1 MGIEKIFK
9 KIQEKKEK
17 AQGAY
22 KTSSE
27 KVKFSREWY
36 KHSKKG
42 LKKIHSLEE
51 MEIFEEIRHPMLK
64 TKTDKK
70 KEKLQRKKKG

>member
-1 MGIEKIFK
+1 MSIEKSFK

-17 AQGAY
+17 TQGAY

-27 KVKFSREWY
+27 KAKFSREWF
-36 KHSKKG
+36 KLSKKV

-51 MEIFEEIRHPMLK
+51 IERFQEIRHPMLK

-70 KEKLQRKKKG
+70 QEKLQRKKKG